1 MPQHRHSLFSLL
13 LIAASAGT
21 ALGQVD
27 SVTMVL
33 DPAAG
38 IGSKSLATFGYNP
51 VNDSI
56 YVTTYGA
63 GSDAPGNGAVVRFDN
78 IASGSPTFTTLMSEA
93 QLQLYYRDGDPDRSV
108 STPSQ
113 SGFLLNPLPVGDRPA
128 YSFAMITDLAL
139 TRLPGSNTVDPT
151 ATKRVYSY
159 SLEPV
164 APTGDGRDVFTTR
177 VTLADMKAIAGA
189 SSTSSNTGRQFA
201 WSGDGQSIYFVDSS
215 TAYDG
220 LWTVGAVAG
229 SLQRLVADNMDT
241 AEPAVM
247 TAGGIDTIYFGGG
260 GVTGNDGGI
269 DMVTYDGTT
278 VSGRQVAVPAALLR
292 EFHETTA
299 DANVVAIATDAAG
312 NLYYTNTTSSSS
324 SAGTPT
330 QRGIFRYDTEGRISK
345 VLGFSERIAAFGDRD
360 PTPNAN
366 SFRLQPRTVTYSG
379 SEGDFE
385 VLQLLYAEPSSV
397 NAVAGAYAF
406 KPGDFNR
413 DNTVDTD
420 DVALFVPQVTLR
432 GVVKTDAAD
441 LKYDFNANDVVDWKD
456 VQIFQQFLEYGSP
469 TVPDPTLRIFA
480 DADFNGVVDF
490 ADFRTMRDA
499 MGQSGQTFLAGDF
512 DGNDRVD
519 FADAQ
524 LLDRGYGAVSALIG
538 SGVTPTPFE
547 QAEWDAFWET
557 VQIDLDVA
565 DGVTTTQ
572 FDLSYPR
579 IMKACAVTKTGPG
592 ELLFTGANAYA
603 GPTTVAAGTLR
614 LFNAEAAVNSAV
626 TVADGATLSVGPAVR
641 AEVASLELAPTGL
654 VDLTS
659 GRLIVGEGVDAGE
672 LRSALQAGRNGG
684 NWDGTAGITSS
695 AVGASGTRAVGYVLG
710 ADGAAVVAFAAPGD
724 VDLNGEI
731 NAFDLVKINASATFG
746 NGQPAIWSQGDFNYD
761 GFTNALDLVSINAS
775 GVFGQGSYLPLAS
788 APVAP
793 SGLVSAVPEPGS
805 VGLLVGAAAVA
816 GQLVRRRAR
825 ATRSSTPS

>member
-299 DANVVAIATDAAG
+299 DANIAAIATDAAG
-312 NLYYTNTTSSSS
+312 NLYYTNTTNASS
-324 SAGTPT
+324 SAGTPV

-345 VLGFSERIAAFGDRD
+345 VVGYAERKAVFGDRGNV
-360 PTPNAN
+360 NAN
-366 SFRLQPRTVTYSG
+366 SLRLQPRTVTYSG

-385 VLQLLYAEPSSV
+385 VLQLLYAEPSGV
-397 NAVAGAYAF
+397 NAIGGGSEALSMAKRLERFGRHAYQLAGYLI
-406 KPGDFNR
+406 PGGEHTLMVPPDKVLGSVDDLQ
-413 DNTVDTD
+413 DNVNELDISLVIIATRHLD
-420 DVALFVPQVTLR
+420 R
-432 GVVKTDAAD
+432 
-441 LKYDFNANDVVDWKD
+441 
-456 VQIFQQFLEYGSP
+456 
-469 TVPDPTLRIFA
+469 
-480 DADFNGVVDF
+480 
-490 ADFRTMRDA
+490 RDA
-499 MGQSGQTFLAGDF
+499 FQLARRCDQMGL
-512 DGNDRVD
+512 RVLQMPFTWG
-519 FADAQ
+519 FASPKLGFASLGGLQ
-524 LLDRGYGAVSALIG
+524 L
-538 SGVTPTPFE
+538 
-547 QAEWDAFWET
+547 
-557 VQIDLDVA
+557 IDL
-565 DGVTTTQ
+565 Q
-572 FDLSYPR
+572 QLSYPTFAENVKR
-579 IMKACAVTKTGPG
+579 AFDLLAVISGGAVLMPFLLVVAAMVKLDSPGPVF
-592 ELLFTGANAYA
+592 FTSPRVGKGGRNFPFFKFRSMVANANA
-603 GPTTVAAGTLR
+603 LKDDLREQNESDGR
-614 LFNAEAAVNSAV
+614 LFKMKRDPRITRFGRFIRKFSIDELPQLWNVLRGDMN
-626 TVADGATLSVGPAVR
+626 LVGPR
-641 AEVASLELAPTGL
+641 PLPEE
-654 VDLTS
+654 DL
-659 GRLIVGEGVDAGE
+659 RDMERDPEALYWFE
-672 LRSALQAGRNGG
+672 LRSKVKP
-684 NWDGTAGITSS
+684 GITGLWQVSGRSS
-695 AVGASGTRAVGYVLG
+695 LTFADMVSLDIQYVQ
-710 ADGAAVVAFAAPGD
+710 
-724 VDLNGEI
+724 
-731 NAFDLVKINASATFG
+731 S
-746 NGQPAIWSQGDFNYD
+746 WSLW
-761 GFTNALDLVSINAS
+761 LDLQILLKTIPAVLRGS
-775 GVFGQGSYLPLAS
+775 GAH
-788 APVAP
+788 
-793 SGLVSAVPEPGS
+793 
-805 VGLLVGAAAVA
+805 
-816 GQLVRRRAR
+816 
-825 ATRSSTPS
+825 

>member
-1 MPQHRHSLFSLL
+1 MPLHRPSLVSLL

-38 IGSKSLATFGYNP
+38 IGSKSLAAFGYDP

-78 IASGSPTFTTLMSEA
+78 IASGTPTFTTLMSEA
-93 QLQLYYRDGDPDRSV
+93 QLQLYYRDGNPDRSV

-128 YSFAMITDLAL
+128 SSFAMITDLAL

-177 VTLADMKAIAGA
+177 VTLADMKAITGT

-220 LWTVGAVAG
+220 LWTVGAVSG
-229 SLQRLVADNMDT
+229 SVQRLLADNMDT
-241 AEPAVM
+241 AEPAVF
-247 TAGGIDTIYFGGG
+247 TSGGVDTIYFGGG
-260 GVTGNDGGI
+260 GVTANDGGI

-278 VSGRQVAVPAALLR
+278 VSGRQVAVPAAVLR

-299 DANVVAIATDAAG
+299 DASVVAIATDAAG

-413 DNTVDTD
+413 DNAVDAD

-441 LKYDFNANDVVDWKD
+441 LKFDLNANDVVDWKD
-456 VQIFQQFLEYGSP
+456 VQVFQQFLEYGSP

-480 DADFNGVVDF
+480 DSDFNGVVDF

-538 SGVTPTPFE
+538 SGVTPTPFD
-547 QAEWDAFWET
+547 QTEWDAFAAT
-557 VQIDLDVA
+557 VQIGLEVA
-565 DGVTTTQ
+565 DGVTTQ
-572 FDLSYPR
+572 ADLNYPR
-579 IMKACAVTKTGPG
+579 ITVAASVTKTGPG
-592 ELLFTGANAYA
+592 ELLFTGANTYA

-614 LFNAEAAVNSAV
+614 LFNADAAVNSAV

-672 LRSALQAGRNGG
+672 LRTALQAGRNGG
-684 NWDGTAGITSS
+684 SWDGTAGITSS
-695 AVGASGTRAVGYVLG
+695 AVGASGTRTVGYTLG
-710 ADGAAVVAFAAPGD
+710 ADGAAIVAFAAPGD
-724 VDLNGEI
+724 VDLDGEI
-731 NAFDLVKINASATFG
+731 NTFDLVGINASATFG

-761 GFTNALDLVSINAS
+761 GFTNALDLVAINAS
-775 GVFGQGSYLPLAS
+775 GVFGRGRYLPLANYV
-788 APVAP
+788 PLGTVAA
-793 SGLVSAVPEPGS
+793 VSAVPEPGS
-805 VGLLVGAAAVA
+805 VGLLVAAAAAAAA
-816 GQLVRRRAR
+816 GPLVRRRPR
-825 ATRSSTPS
+825 ASRPS